1 MNYDKLSRA
10 LRYYYDKNIMTK
22 VHGKRY
28 AYKFDF
34 NGLHQLNQPQLPESP
49 YTKYQQEMMRSSHAA
64 YFKWSALSSAAAAT
78 TSAVHMPHHH
88 HHHPTNAV
96 AAASTAY
103 SNYWNHQSTYDY
115 AANFPTANPY
125 LSPSYWVSPAASTT
139 STGTGILSATS
150 TASTALSPSL
160 HY

>member
-1 MNYDKLSRA
+1 MGRTK
-10 LRYYYDKNIMTK
+10 IMTK

-64 YFKWSALSSAAAAT
+64 YFKWSALSSAAASS
-78 TSAVHMPHHH
+78 SAVHMPHHH
-88 HHHPTNAV
+88 HHHHPSAAA

-103 SNYWNHQSTYDY
+103 SNYWNHPSTYDY
-115 AANFPTANPY
+115 AANFATPNPY
-125 LSPSYWVSPAASTT
+125 LSTSYWVSPTASTT
-139 STGTGILSATS
+139 STGTGGLSSTS
-150 TASTALSPSL
+150 TASTAISPSL
-160 HY
+160 PY